1 MIDPA
6 TLRVLASALRG
17 VADEMGA
24 GLIRAA
30 HSANIKERRDC
41 STGVFDC
48 DGRMIAQAE
57 HIPVHLG
64 AMPDAVAAVRE
75 LQPQPGDLFVVND
88 PFTGGT
94 HLPDITLVSVVDD
107 LALLVSRAH
116 HADVGG
122 MSPGSLPALSR
133 ELYQEGL
140 IIPPMRLT
148 DEVLRLMAANMR
160 RPDERLADLRAQT
173 ACHLIGAE
181 RLRELAERYG
191 RARLLQGMAE
201 LHAYAE
207 RRMRAAIA
215 RLPDGV
221 YEARDVVEGDGTDD
235 RDVEIRA
242 RVSVWGDR
250 IEVDFAGTAGQV
262 AGNLNCPLSVTRSA
276 VYYVVRVLCAADL
289 EASGGAFV
297 PVSVTAPEGC
307 LVNARFP
314 AAVVAGNTETSS
326 RIVDVVMAAF
336 GRAVD
341 VPAMGQGTM
350 NNLVVGN
357 AGFTYYETLAGGQG
371 ACADADG
378 PSAVHVA
385 MSNTL
390 NTPIEVLEREYPLL
404 VERYALRRGSGG
416 AGRHRGG
423 DGVVRALRALEDCR
437 LSIVSERRRHR
448 PRGAA
453 GGEDGG
459 LGENRLNGRR
469 IAAKVS
475 TELHAGDVIELRTP
489 GGGGHGPPPV

>member
-1 MIDPA
+1 
-6 TLRVLASALRG
+6 
-17 VADEMGA
+17 
-24 GLIRAA
+24 
-30 HSANIKERRDC
+30 
-41 STGVFDC
+41 
-48 DGRMIAQAE
+48 MIAQAE

-64 AMPDAVAAVRE
+64 AMPEAVAAVRE

-116 HADVGG
+116 HAGVGG

-181 RLRELAERYG
+181 RLRELAERHG

-437 LSIVSERRRHR
+437 LSIVTERRRHP

-453 GGEDGG
+453 GGEDGA

-489 GGGGHGPPPV
+489 GGGGHGPPPA